1 MAPRDTRELEYIS
14 LRIPVE
20 IHNALRG
27 GKVFSMHSEHVQEIL
42 GLSDGD
48 ISRLCDCGLIIPR
61 PEKSPRKP
69 KIDYSGLACSYRE
82 IMNREGFTSQFELA
96 RHLGVSRAWVS
107 RILKGIR

>member
-1 MAPRDTRELEYIS
+1 MHRE
-14 LRIPVE
+14 R
-20 IHNALRG
+20 LRG
-27 GKVFSMHSEHVQEIL
+27 LL

-48 ISRLCDCGLIIPR
+48 ISRLCDCGLIIPH
-61 PEKSPRKP
+61 PEKSPQTP

-107 RILKGIR
+107 RILKGIK

>member
-1 MAPRDTRELEYIS
+1 MHRERLREL
-14 LRIPVE
+14 
-20 IHNALRG
+20 
-27 GKVFSMHSEHVQEIL
+27 L

-48 ISRLCDCGLIIPR
+48 ISRLCDCGLIIPHR
-61 PEKSPRKP
+61 EKSPRKP